1 MGFKD
6 DYYSTPIHPGH
17 NPYLQEALNKI
28 NMKKLPTAEQFL
40 LISGCQRMN
49 CNGEDCDF
57 FEDVQPANLIEFAK
71 LHVQAA
77 LKAASK
83 NAEINYDD
91 EEDGDIVFS
100 INKKTI
106 LNSYSLENI
115 I

>member
-17 NPYLQEALNKI
+17 NPYLQESLNKI
-28 NMKKLPTAEQFL
+28 SMKKIPTAEEILREYNMHSQESDWRT
-40 LISGCQRMN
+40 IVAMK
-49 CNGEDCDF
+49 
-57 FEDVQPANLIEFAK
+57 EFAK

-77 LKAASK
+77 LKDASK

-106 LNSYSLENI
+106 LNSYPLENI